1 MIQNTLESCWLL
13 AQSKSTPAAVG
24 ITVFAGVISVI
35 VLIGVVASRAARK
48 ARRELLEK
56 LRQVGLDT
64 NEKPDLAVQTEAY
77 ALMRMKITKAE
88 RGVRMVARGI
98 IRDRDTT
105 LIEHMHMV
113 STGKSAHAV
122 YWSFAIIACP
132 EHWPQLVLSE
142 EHLGDKIMKLFGKDR
157 SQVQTESKAFDDR
170 WRVECADPNF
180 GTLVLSPEVQA
191 WANSLPRSSR
201 VSIGAGQINIARRW
215 QLSAKAVDAFVDAPS
230 TLADLL
236 PPELEAY
243 ASA

>member
-1 MIQNTLESCWLL
+1 MNEVFLL
-13 AQSKSTPAAVG
+13 AQSRGMATGVGAAVIVG
-24 ITVFAGVISVI
+24 ILVLMVMIVIF
-35 VLIGVVASRAARK
+35 ASRAVRK

-56 LRQVGLDT
+56 LRQVGLAIT
-64 NEKPDLAVQTEAY
+64 EKPDLAMQTEAY
-77 ALMRMKITKAE
+77 ALVRMKITKAE

-105 LIEHMHMV
+105 IVEHMHMV

-122 YWSFAIIACP
+122 YWTFAIIACP

-157 SQVQTESKAFDDR
+157 SDLQTESRAFDDR
-170 WRVECADPNF
+170 WRVECPDPDF

-201 VSIGAGQINIARRW
+201 VSIGAGQINIACRS
-215 QLSAKAVDAFVDAPS
+215 QLTAKNVDAFVDAPS

-243 ASA
+243 GTA

>member
-1 MIQNTLESCWLL
+1 MNGVILL
-13 AQSKSTPAAVG
+13 AQSRGMPTGVGAAVIVG
-24 ITVFAGVISVI
+24 ILVLMVTIVIF
-35 VLIGVVASRAARK
+35 ASRAVRK

-56 LRQVGLDT
+56 LRQVGLT
-64 NEKPDLAVQTEAY
+64 ITEKPDLAMQIEAY

-88 RGVRMVARGI
+88 RGVRMVARGV

-122 YWSFAIIACP
+122 YWTFAIIACP

-157 SQVQTESKAFDDR
+157 SDVQTESRAFDDR

-215 QLSAKAVDAFVDAPS
+215 QLSAKNVDAFVDAPS

-243 ASA
+243 ATA

>member
-1 MIQNTLESCWLL
+1 MIQQILEIRSLL
-13 AQSKSTPAAVG
+13 AQSRGMPTGVGAAVVVG
-24 ITVFAGVISVI
+24 VI
-35 VLIGVVASRAARK
+35 VLIAAIAIVAGRAARK

-56 LRQVGLDT
+56 LRQVGLT
-64 NEKPDLAVQTEAY
+64 ITEKPDLAMQTEAY
-77 ALMRMKITKAE
+77 ALMRMKITKGE

-122 YWSFAIIACP
+122 YWTFAIIACP

-157 SQVQTESKAFDDR
+157 SDVQTESRSFDDR

-215 QLSAKAVDAFVDAPS
+215 QLTAKAVDAFVDAPS

-243 ASA
+243 ATA

>member
-1 MIQNTLESCWLL
+1 MPTV
-13 AQSKSTPAAVG
+13 AAVG
-24 ITVFAGVISVI
+24 MIVGVIVFI
-35 VLIGVVASRAARK
+35 IAIAAVATYATRK

-56 LRQVGLDT
+56 LRQVGLT
-64 NEKPDLAVQTEAY
+64 IIEKPDPRAQSDAY
-77 ALMRMKITKAE
+77 ALMRMKITRAE
-88 RGVRMVARGI
+88 RGVKMIARGI

-122 YWSFAIIACP
+122 YFTFAIIACP

-142 EHLGDKIMKLFGKDR
+142 EHLGDKILKLFGKDR
-157 SQVQTESKAFDDR
+157 SDVQTESKAFDDR
-170 WRVECADPNF
+170 WRVECPDQNF
-180 GTLVLSPEVQA
+180 ALLVLSPEVQA
-191 WANSLPRSSR
+191 WANTLPRSSR
-201 VSIGAGQINIARRW
+201 VSIGAGQINIALRA
-215 QLSAKAVDAFVDAPS
+215 QLTAKTVDSFVDSPS